1 MSTESQPLLTVK
13 DAAAWRAWLDE
24 HHTRPNGVWLL
35 SVRGNAAAGVGY
47 EDAVQQALCFG
58 WIDGQRRANDADSFL
73 QRYCPRRKT
82 SSWSQINVG
91 KFEALAAAGRAFG
104 TLGHSERYA
113 VILGLLKARTPE
125 RRDTV
130 LTQAIAKLETERQ
143 TATSPNRSRQSP
155 Q

>member
-1 MSTESQPLLTVK
+1 MFRGPATISFFADNV
-13 DAAAWRAWLDE
+13 AAARDWYAKILR
-24 HHTRPNGVWLL
+24 
-35 SVRGNAAAGVGY
+35 
-47 EDAVQQALCFG
+47 
-58 WIDGQRRANDADSFL
+58 
-73 QRYCPRRKT
+73 RYCPRRRT
-82 SSWSQINVG
+82 SSWSQIKVG

-143 TATSPNRSRQSP
+143 TATSSDRSRQSP